1 MNNKIIFKKY
11 IYIIMILMFCCNQI
25 LSQNFVKKIDL
36 YIIPLTIQFRKSVNY
51 YEVKKIS
58 TIKIS
63 IKESNYK
70 IENDEFLDL
79 VLKLNKDSSCKIIQD
94 YRIVCVIK
102 KWFGKKEILYFNKFG
117 EFLYNDNYYKNSEI
131 KDFIFNQIQIR

>member
-11 IYIIMILMFCCNQI
+11 IYIIMISMFCCNQI

-117 EFLYNDNYYKNSEI
+117 EFLYNGNYYKNSEI